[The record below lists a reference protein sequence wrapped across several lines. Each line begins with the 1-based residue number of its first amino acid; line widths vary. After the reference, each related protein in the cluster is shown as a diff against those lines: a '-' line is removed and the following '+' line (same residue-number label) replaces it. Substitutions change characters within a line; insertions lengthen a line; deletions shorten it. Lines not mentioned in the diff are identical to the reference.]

1 MGKFKEDILRK
12 CSTKELEN
20 LGEDELIS
28 IDFSESSEL
37 NTVTFDEDGDE
48 INYNLSDV
56 IKLDLRTIKAE
67 KTFNLKNVSELDLSN
82 ALIEARK
89 VKAR

>member
-48 INYNLSDV
+48 INYNLFDV
-56 IKLDLRTIKAE
+56 IKLDLRTLKAE

-82 ALIEARK
+82 ALIEAMK

>member
-28 IDFSESSEL
+28 IEFSESSEL

-48 INYNLSDV
+48 INYNLFDV